1 MHSTFLFFIF
11 ITEGGCLEMAIKTSE
26 IKKELMSRINED
38 SAMEVEKVQRYCD
51 FVDVLRELQEKLKE
65 QGVISVTKNGSQEFT
80 KAHPALNEINKINS
94 QLLNIEKSFG
104 FDDDTSVTDKVSLV

>member
-1 MHSTFLFFIF
+1 
-11 ITEGGCLEMAIKTSE
+11 MAIKTSE
-26 IKKELMSRINED
+26 IKKELMGRINKD

-51 FVDVLRELQEKLKE
+51 FVDVLRELQKKLKE

-104 FDDDTSVTDKVSLV
+104 FNDDSSITDRVSLT